1 MEQPWPGIAKR
12 WTNGRLVIGF
22 APPVDNLETSYQS
35 PVDVVALYQ
44 SVFTGVGGNGT
55 SRVRSFQAGPS
66 DFAFVPQGADQYCRS
81 ERSGELLYVAC
92 PPSIRQRYME
102 EIPSAIK
109 LEEPTPPAIHLDRH
123 KIISSML
130 REFLLSDGQGGALR
144 AEALVSLLM
153 TDVFEQ
159 LAKRQGAKVKFGL
172 GANKTKEVSDYIDAH
187 VDDDLSIQV
196 LAQIAGVSTFH
207 FARMFKIETGVSP
220 YRYVIIHRVQKAKS
234 LLVNSKLSLA
244 EIAYQVGF
252 SSQSH
257 MSSSF
262 RKIVGTSPGKYR
274 KSMGS
279 SK

>member
-1 MEQPWPGIAKR
+1 MDRPWPGIEKR
-12 WTNGRLVIGF
+12 WTNGKLVIGF

-35 PVDVVALYQ
+35 PVDVIALYQ

-55 SRVRSFQAGPS
+55 SRIRPFQAGPS

-81 ERSGELLYVAC
+81 KRSGELLYVAC
-92 PPSIRQRYME
+92 PASIRQRYID

-109 LEEPTPPAIHLDRH
+109 LDEPTPPAIHLDRH
-123 KIISSML
+123 NVISALL
-130 REFLLSDGQGGALR
+130 RDFLLSDGDGGALR

-153 TDVFEQ
+153 TDIFQQ
-159 LAKRQGAKVKFGL
+159 LAKRQGAEIKFGL
-172 GANKTKEVSDYIDAH
+172 GVAKTKEVTDYIDSH
-187 VDDDLSIQV
+187 VDDNLSIQV
-196 LAQIAGVSTFH
+196 LSQIAGVSSFH

-220 YRYVIIHRVQKAKS
+220 HRFVMLHRVQKAKS
-234 LLVNSKLSLA
+234 LLVKSKLTLA

-262 RKIVGTSPGKYR
+262 RKIVGTTPGKYR
-274 KSMGS
+274 KSLG
-279 SK
+279 K